1 MPVSEM
7 KTFKIIQSR
16 KETKTHT
23 HIHDSKTIDF
33 YDTAIV

>member
-16 KETKTHT
+16 KETEKHT
-23 HIHDSKTIDF
+23 HIFMIAKPLISMIQQ
-33 YDTAIV
+33 